1 MNWNN
6 WRCIVVMVIHEVQL
20 GQNNE
25 EGFHIY
31 IQASRSLLIKSH
43 KRNRL
48 CNRQLKQIYDIC
60 TKANFFLSGKT
71 KISNNHLEERKKMEF
86 LKWVCFIFLVYVYH
100 SE

>member
-1 MNWNN
+1 MNLQIVMDRNN
-6 WRCIVVMVIHEVQL
+6 WRCIVVMVIHEVKL

-48 CNRQLKQIYDIC
+48 CNRQLKQMYVQKPI
-60 TKANFFLSGKT
+60 TFFLVKQRSA
-71 KISNNHLEERKKMEF
+71 
-86 LKWVCFIFLVYVYH
+86 
-100 SE
+100 